1 MRCEVSHHLPFT
13 LFMGF
18 LQLLSVHPI
27 GRAIYTGF
35 CHDVHDKIALPPLRE
50 HPRLRH
56 PLEDIRTLA

>member
-1 MRCEVSHHLPFT
+1 MD
-13 LFMGF
+13 F